1 LYHSV
6 QLARRHRADAL
17 ASPEE
22 SWAGA
27 IMQKHQ
33 FAGEAGRG
41 AAFWY
46 LARGD
51 KRYGPLGD
59 RELLLL
65 AKRGGLR
72 TDDLLWKPGFSS
84 WKSVNAVCDLTTSPQ
99 DTTTRKPSQQVVPA
113 NEVSYVPNDLSSD
126 GSMRADVAEAVDVSG
141 PTKRAPSLKAR
152 LYDELRRFLMIFAY
166 LWLVF
171 FVFLVHEWIVLA
183 DNHIGF
189 RFYGLAAIN
198 ALVLSKIMLVAEGV
212 GFAERFDAK
221 PLIVPIVYKSVLFS
235 VLLVVAYILE
245 EIILGRFH
253 GKSVAESFPQ
263 IGGGGV
269 VGTLCVTGLLCIA
282 LTPFFA
288 FREIARAIGELE
300 FRSLMLGS
308 ANRAQAVN
316 LSPRTI
322 HGGPAPLSAGAAD
335 SRG

>member
-1 LYHSV
+1 
-6 QLARRHRADAL
+6 
-17 ASPEE
+17 
-22 SWAGA
+22 
-27 IMQKHQ
+27 
-33 FAGEAGRG
+33 
-41 AAFWY
+41 
-46 LARGD
+46 
-51 KRYGPLGD
+51 
-59 RELLLL
+59 
-65 AKRGGLR
+65 
-72 TDDLLWKPGFSS
+72 
-84 WKSVNAVCDLTTSPQ
+84 
-99 DTTTRKPSQQVVPA
+99 
-113 NEVSYVPNDLSSD
+113 
-126 GSMRADVAEAVDVSG
+126 
-141 PTKRAPSLKAR
+141 
-152 LYDELRRFLMIFAY
+152 
-166 LWLVF
+166 
-171 FVFLVHEWIVLA
+171 
-183 DNHIGF
+183 
-189 RFYGLAAIN
+189 
-198 ALVLSKIMLVAEGV
+198 
-212 GFAERFDAK
+212 
-221 PLIVPIVYKSVLFS
+221 VYKSVLFS